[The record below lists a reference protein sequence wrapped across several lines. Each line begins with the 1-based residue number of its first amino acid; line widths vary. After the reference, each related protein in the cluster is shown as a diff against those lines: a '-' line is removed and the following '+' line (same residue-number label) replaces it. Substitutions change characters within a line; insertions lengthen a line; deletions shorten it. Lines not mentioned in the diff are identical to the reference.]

1 MPYIKDN
8 LLGFERHGLFSDDD
22 SKVLRLH
29 NRRRRTKRKYGDV
42 RAVFSCERFF
52 HLPSVEHAFVN
63 EQLHLPK
70 HYSEDELFVLRDD
83 GGRRVSLCAIPF
95 ENAPFIELRS
105 SNHNQHWIR
114 NGLFNLIP
122 HHYDCSQR
130 VADSTIDVF
139 RLAPRRRTP
148 LESPLSQVEHRHVT
162 SETWKND

>member
-52 HLPSVEHAFVN
+52 HLPGVEHAFVN

-70 HYSEDELFVLRDD
+70 HYLEDELFVLRDD

-105 SNHNQHWIR
+105 SNHNQH
-114 NGLFNLIP
+114 
-122 HHYDCSQR
+122 
-130 VADSTIDVF
+130 
-139 RLAPRRRTP
+139 
-148 LESPLSQVEHRHVT
+148 
-162 SETWKND
+162 